1 MRHAKYLPAILVWDL
16 TPKRWADHHAQKDH
30 SGQKGLFVLT
40 DAPFTMQGGWQ
51 NAQNHDFHGICHPT
65 EASDKAEDDL
75 EFSESQCID
84 SLCNREWI
92 IGNDS
97 WSGSWDLDLRPWN
110 SINPILRPKIKTSK
124 LCTPRSIKYLRNSHT
139 SHTFQYY
146 CLLPLGL
153 LVLNLNPII
162 TVTLYIPCQRNLISQ
177 LHFHIFCSK

>member
-1 MRHAKYLPAILVWDL
+1 MRPAKRTVPAILVWDL

-30 SGQKGLFVLT
+30 GGQKCLFVLT

-75 EFSESQCID
+75 EFSKSQCID

-110 SINPILRPKIKTSK
+110 SINPILRPSNHYRKT
-124 LCTPRSIKYLRNSHT
+124 RSIKYYLRNSHT
-139 SHTFQYY
+139 HS
-146 CLLPLGL
+146 
-153 LVLNLNPII
+153 NII
-162 TVTLYIPCQRNLISQ
+162 AYFL
-177 LHFHIFCSK
+177 